1 MRPIPFAADQ
11 RTIVSVSLS
20 ASRRRS
26 IAFSNWSRLASSVSS
41 SAANPLSSVLSST
54 MSTLSSSFVFAFSL
68 LRRFSAKFL
77 LPRAY
82 LQETTF
88 GAKRV
93 SATRALSLHA
103 NCRVNAFE
111 VVVREPKEE
120 EEEGD
125 GVLASNTAWEAFNA
139 LSRNG
144 FKTSRRPILN
154 IAAIERVAPTATK
167 ESSDAATASAILSF
181 VDSSSPAFFLPKTLI
196 SSLDDQSRYSPR
208 FNSASG
214 RVNNRA
220 TQIAARSLATSEN
233 DTHCLHI
240 PNKSSINP
248 ALFSSPLLLLLLL
261 PPPAPPSALLSKVV
275 VLVVV
280 FTNVFISNGIKTK
293 TEIHDN
299 NVALVSQLV
308 SNRLSLATSSVNVSL
323 VPGWYLSQNP
333 ATSYF
338 AALPSRFGMNLRSVL
353 IAGSKSLALCGKNR
367 AIVFAPRTV
376 ANACKTFD
384 VWCMA
389 NAEMA
394 FDVVF
399 FVSSSSKT

>member
-120 EEEGD
+120 EAN

-220 TQIAARSLATSEN
+220 TQIAARSLATSAN

-261 PPPAPPSALLSKVV
+261 PPPTPPSALLSKVV
-275 VLVVV
+275 VVV

-394 FDVVF
+394 FDDVF